1 MAEQCFV
8 PERDERALSAAEM
21 AQLRGTDEIGSS
33 KDLLGRASA
42 NHDGTFKHDGQLKVK
57 PWEARGDF
65 DEAHPGAAYWDI
77 GDALQFPAAQH
88 VGVAYQIASFGPID
102 TASESF
108 NILLEVTTLH
118 AIEEDDV
125 SVYKQAQ
132 ARTKM
137 MRAAL
142 LGDDDGASRERPQ
155 PGGQSDYFEILMT
168 RTVRPL
174 HTFWLPFFVAP

>member
-1 MAEQCFV
+1 MASPPCLARRASMAEQCF
-8 PERDERALSAAEM
+8 ERALSAAEM

-65 DEAHPGAAYWDI
+65 DEAHPGAAYWDV

-118 AIEEDDV
+118 AIEEVDV
-125 SVYKQAQ
+125 PAYKEAQGSTMNACSFDICQSQAM
-132 ARTKM
+132 T
-137 MRAAL
+137 
-142 LGDDDGASRERPQ
+142 
-155 PGGQSDYFEILMT
+155 FEKLVQCC
-168 RTVRPL
+168 R
-174 HTFWLPFFVAP
+174 